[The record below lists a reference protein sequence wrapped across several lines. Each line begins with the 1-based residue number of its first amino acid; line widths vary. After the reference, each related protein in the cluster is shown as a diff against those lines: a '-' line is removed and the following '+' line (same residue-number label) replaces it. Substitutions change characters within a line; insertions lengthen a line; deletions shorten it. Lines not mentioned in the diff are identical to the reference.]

1 MSPNRVASLFSRPA
15 WAGLT
20 IVASLAMTACSTTSN
35 TAVPSPS
42 SSEAAPA
49 AGPGK
54 GVQSIARLEATKGS
68 QVTGTVQFF
77 PQADGSVRV
86 KGRVEGL
93 APNTEHGFHVHEKGD
108 CSSGDGLSAGGHFN
122 PGQQAH
128 GKFNDSKAHH
138 IGDLPSLDA
147 DTQGVAVVD
156 FVSKELKLDRGSN
169 GVLGR
174 SLIVHND
181 PDDYTTQPTG
191 NSGARLACAVIER
204 GA

>member
-49 AGPGK
+49 ASPGK

-77 PQADGSVRV
+77 PQADGSVQV

-147 DTQGVAVVD
+147 DTKGVAVVD

-169 GVLGR
+169 GILGR

>member
-1 MSPNRVASLFSRPA
+1 MSPNRVAPLFSRPV

-20 IVASLAMTACSTTSN
+20 IVASLVMTACSTTSN
-35 TAVPSPS
+35 TAAPS

-49 AGPGK
+49 ASPGK

-77 PQADGSVRV
+77 PQPDGSVRA

-128 GKFNDSKAHH
+128 GKFGDSKPHH

-147 DTQGVAVVD
+147 DTQGVAAID

-169 GVLGR
+169 GILGR